1 MTHSMPTGDVL
12 PGSLAEAE
20 HWLRRAAEITDPV
33 AGSRKALLL
42 QAEYHRLKA
51 IETAVAP
58 VIERLAEMDDEDLA
72 DLHCVAP
79 TGFVESLVALLKSA
93 AIVERGTAS

>member
-1 MTHSMPTGDVL
+1 MTHPMPAGDAL

-20 HWLRRAAEITDPV
+20 NWLRRVAEIVDPA
-33 AGSRKALLL
+33 AGSRKALVLMG
-42 QAEYHRLKA
+42 EYDRLKA
-51 IETAVAP
+51 VDAAVAP